1 MENAYRLK
9 FFFLLLPPHLSN
21 HIPRL
26 LSLVLSSTPLHPNP
40 HPEKPP
46 PRLPSTGGLD
56 NTVAAQRGWE
66 CPPNPMQ
73 PALLSRGSPQRDLTP
88 PVPVSQAVTC
98 RVRMWHFHSAT
109 CHWATRSHLD
119 HTGQRPS
126 RPSPGFPQ
134 GSTTPLQLPP
144 CLRGWTLGRG
154 SKVSKPPRPQ
164 VGWGS
169 VAGHTTR

>member
-1 MENAYRLK
+1 MQKACPALSCPTPAPMGRLA
-9 FFFLLLPPHLSN
+9 
-21 HIPRL
+21 
-26 LSLVLSSTPLHPNP
+26 TPLHPNP

-66 CPPNPMQ
+66 CPPNPVQ
-73 PALLSRGSPQRDLTP
+73 LALLSLGSPQRDLTP

-144 CLRGWTLGRG
+144 CLRGGTLGGVKSEQTSTTPGGVGVGGRTYN
-154 SKVSKPPRPQ
+154 Q
-164 VGWGS
+164 VID
-169 VAGHTTR
+169 